1 VLDTLKHAPYE
12 PPELRC
18 NGKRLVK
25 LDRAL
30 VRPHEAMLPRREARI
45 GIIAAFA
52 LAIAFLGGSSH
63 PDVAQLTVLRPLAA
77 LFFIP
82 ALYYATKARLSEGR
96 TLLLLLLGLGFIM
109 ALQAVPLPPVL
120 WQELPGRDAVVEL
133 GRLLD
138 VEGTWRPVSW
148 VPSRTL
154 NALAS
159 LVVPAAALLLAL
171 SLATSRSVLLHTI
184 LGIALFCALMTC
196 LQILSGGN
204 RVFYLYSTL
213 IGRADGLFSNENHSG
228 VFLALAM
235 LVSARLAAQT
245 SGERAATLQTAIY
258 GACFVFF
265 FVSILIGGS
274 RAAFVCAIIAIVVA
288 GTILRSVTMARNSQ
302 SRRSR
307 PRSAPGLSRYAMP
320 TIGVVLAAG
329 LIFAF
334 FLAERSPSLD
344 DIFRQDSFEDMRWRI
359 APILWTMIEQN
370 WLFGIGFGAFEE
382 YYHIYEPA
390 ELLLPRY
397 INQAHNDWGQYVLE
411 GGLAGTVLLLGILAW
426 VFKRLFLLWRSG
438 AGERDKLLFWAG
450 WFAILAAASTIDYPL
465 RTPIFQ
471 VIAIWSLLVLERD
484 SRMGD
489 YRS

>member
-1 VLDTLKHAPYE
+1 VTPDH
-12 PPELRC
+12 
-18 NGKRLVK
+18 
-25 LDRAL
+25 AL
-30 VRPHEAMLPRREARI
+30 VRLHDAALPRQEVRI

-52 LAIAFLGGSSH
+52 CAIALLGGSSH

-77 LFFIP
+77 LFLIP
-82 ALYYATKARLSEGR
+82 AFYYATRARLSEGR
-96 TLLLLLLGLGFIM
+96 TLLLLLLGLGLVM
-109 ALQAVPLPPVL
+109 ALQSVPLPPVL
-120 WQELPGRDAVVEL
+120 WQELPGREAVVEL
-133 GRLLD
+133 GILLNA
-138 VEGTWRPVSW
+138 EEIWRPVSW
-148 VPSRTL
+148 VPSRTH

-159 LVVPAAALLLAL
+159 LVVPLAALLLAL
-171 SLATSRSVLLHTI
+171 SLATSRSALLHTI
-184 LGIALFCALMTC
+184 LAIALLCAVMTC

-204 RVFYLYSTL
+204 RVFYLYSTV

-228 VFLALAM
+228 VFLALGM
-235 LVSARLAAQT
+235 LIAARLAALA
-245 SGERAATLQTAIY
+245 SSKRAATLQVAIY

-274 RAAFVCAIIAIVVA
+274 RAAFVCAIVAIVIA
-288 GTILRSVTMARNSQ
+288 GAILQSVRTAGNAKG
-302 SRRSR
+302 RRVR
-307 PRSAPGLSRYAMP
+307 QNRAPALPRWAMP
-320 TIGVVLAAG
+320 ALGVVLAVG

-344 DIFRQDSFEDMRWRI
+344 DIFKQDSFEDMRWRI

-397 INQAHNDWGQYVLE
+397 INQAHNDLGQYMLE
-411 GGLAGTVLLLGILAW
+411 GGLAGLALFLGMSTWLSR
-426 VFKRLFLLWRSG
+426 RLFELWR
-438 AGERDKLLFWAG
+438 AGTLGRDKLLFWAG

-471 VIAIWSLLVLERD
+471 AIAVWSLLVLARD
-484 SRMGD
+484 TRMD
-489 YRS
+489 DRRP